1 MYKSRFEI
9 ERKLKQIHYIH
20 NELKAFQDRVFVN
33 FGLDPI
39 TGCNPIEIK
48 LASFI
53 LSCRSI
59 FQYALKEI
67 HESDDSLNKTKYDL
81 FINQNKIIG
90 FFLRLSDHE
99 IHSIAVSMY
108 GALNFEGPIRKTNK
122 ETGVAVWETATT
134 LNFEPLDDLY
144 QKKNTDSERILEY
157 QIAKRQQVTP
167 NLIARLEKEGK
178 YELVHTARSNKVVL
192 ETLEFNRTSDLFVL
206 CHDYL
211 ESTKS
216 FIKYGINEGMIS

>member
-1 MYKSRFEI
+1 MYRSRIEI

-33 FGLDPI
+33 FGLDPV

-48 LASFI
+48 VASFL

-67 HESDDSLNKTKYDL
+67 NKSDDPLAKSKYDL
-81 FINQNKIIG
+81 FINQNEIIG
-90 FFLRLSDHE
+90 FFLRLRDDE
-99 IHSIAVSMY
+99 IHSVAVYMY
-108 GALNFEGPIRKTNK
+108 GAINFESPIRKTNK
-122 ETGVAVWETATT
+122 ETGAAIWETAAM

-144 QKKNTDSERILEY
+144 QKKNSDPEGMLEY
-157 QIAKRQQVTP
+157 QMAKRHEATP
-167 NLIARLEKEGK
+167 QLIRRLENEGK
-178 YELVHTARSNKVVL
+178 YDLAEEARSGKVIF
-192 ETLEFNRTSDLFVL
+192 ERLEFNRNSDLFVL

-211 ESTKS
+211 ESIKA
-216 FIKYGINEGMIS
+216 FIKYCIKEGLIT